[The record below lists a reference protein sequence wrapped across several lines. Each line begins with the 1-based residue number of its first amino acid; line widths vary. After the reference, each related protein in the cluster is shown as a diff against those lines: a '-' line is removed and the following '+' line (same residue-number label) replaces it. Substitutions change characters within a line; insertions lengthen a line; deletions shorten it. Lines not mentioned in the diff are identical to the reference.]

1 MIETLTLVRITDE
14 KGNVNYSANG
24 DLSLDAAASALVII
38 AYQAEPPKKEK
49 ITGVPASDEKID
61 PGTG

>member
-38 AYQAEPPKKEK
+38 AYQAVCPKKEELSN
-49 ITGVPASDEKID
+49 P
-61 PGTG
+61 